1 MMTNSNSSS
10 SAENPQTP
18 ETLDASTPTVDKT
31 SFPLLSDS
39 GSEGDP
45 EEIIM
50 IDPDRPPITATDR
63 KKLKNQLKSKA

>member
-1 MMTNSNSSS
+1 MANSNSSS

-18 ETLDASTPTVDKT
+18 ETLDASTPTVDKA

-45 EEIIM
+45 EEMIM
-50 IDPDRPPITATDR
+50 VDPDRPPITATDR
-63 KKLKNQLKSKA
+63 KKLKN